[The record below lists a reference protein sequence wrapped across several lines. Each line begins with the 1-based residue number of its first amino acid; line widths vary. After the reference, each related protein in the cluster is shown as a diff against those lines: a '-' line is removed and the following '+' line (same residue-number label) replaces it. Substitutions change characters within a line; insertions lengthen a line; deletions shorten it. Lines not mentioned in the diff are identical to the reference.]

1 MQNEDYYNAY
11 MREWNKML
19 KGQSK
24 VTDQERAELHELIEK
39 QNRRWNERRREGQN
53 DVH

>member
-39 QNRRWNERRREGQN
+39 QKAQKGVDT